1 MKGTLKNKNNSTIL
15 EDAHTGL
22 SKETLKRAFLDNL
35 FFVQGKF
42 PALATQHDYYLALA
56 YTVRDRLLHY
66 WISTAETYTRQK
78 VRTVAY
84 FSAEFLLGPH
94 LGNNL
99 LNLGI
104 VDQVR
109 QVLPELG
116 LIYEEL
122 LRQEVEPGLGNGGL
136 GRLAACF
143 LDSMATL
150 EIPSLG
156 YGIRYEFGIFAQEI
170 LNGWQ
175 EEKTD
180 KWLRY
185 GNPWE
190 KARPEFMLPISFYG
204 RVIDTPEGKKWVDTQ
219 TVFAMPY
226 DNPIPGYNNNIVN
239 TLRLW
244 SAKSPVDFNL
254 KFCKYFLL
262 VYLRFVEN
270 FSLILNSFFL

>member
-1 MKGTLKNKNNSTIL
+1 
-15 EDAHTGL
+15 
-22 SKETLKRAFLDNL
+22 
-35 FFVQGKF
+35 
-42 PALATQHDYYLALA
+42 
-56 YTVRDRLLHY
+56 LLHC

-78 VRTVAY
+78 ARTVVY

-104 VDQVR
+104 AEQVR
-109 QVLPELG
+109 QALPELG
-116 LIYEEL
+116 LIYDEL

-170 LNGWQ
+170 VNGWQ

-180 KWLRY
+180 K
-185 GNPWE
+185 
-190 KARPEFMLPISFYG
+190 
-204 RVIDTPEGKKWVDTQ
+204 
-219 TVFAMPY
+219 
-226 DNPIPGYNNNIVN
+226 
-239 TLRLW
+239 
-244 SAKSPVDFNL
+244 
-254 KFCKYFLL
+254 
-262 VYLRFVEN
+262 
-270 FSLILNSFFL
+270 